1 MGRKPECFRNGD
13 EPNKQCFEP
22 VTELSFFCADFCRID
37 EASCH
42 NEAEVLRFEA
52 IMSIHEQMDDDANGN
67 VDVEESDEFLRED
80 LNYQDAAAKHSTFH
94 AGDKLISVED
104 LWKSWKASEVY
115 NWTGE
120 EVIEWLIAYVELPQY
135 EEHFRKLHISGHDMP
150 RSVTAPPTPFPHM

>member
-1 MGRKPECFRNGD
+1 
-13 EPNKQCFEP
+13 
-22 VTELSFFCADFCRID
+22 
-37 EASCH
+37 
-42 NEAEVLRFEA
+42 
-52 IMSIHEQMDDDANGN
+52 MSIHEQMDDDANGN

-150 RSVTAPPTPFPHM
+150 RLAVNNITLACSLLKVNDRSHRQKLHLKALDTVLFGPPLCKSHSQ